1 MCYSIPH
8 KRLER
13 EKRYRGKFGLDR
25 VLYAVLLYL
34 SEVIYMSRGRP
45 MIGVRLDQETI
56 DELRRLAAE
65 KELTVAD
72 VVRELIAS
80 WIADNT
86 QK

>member
-1 MCYSIPH
+1 
-8 KRLER
+8 
-13 EKRYRGKFGLDR
+13 
-25 VLYAVLLYL
+25 
-34 SEVIYMSRGRP
+34 
-45 MIGVRLDQETI
+45 MIGVRLDQKTI
-56 DELRRLAAE
+56 DDLRRLAAE